1 MYAKYIK
8 RFLDIVL
15 SLIAII
21 VLSPIYLIVAIVVR
35 IQMGS
40 PVLFSQDRIGKDEE
54 IFKLYK
60 FRSMTNEKDE
70 NGELLSEKDR
80 LTKFGIALRSTSL
93 DELPELFS
101 IFKGDMSIIGPRP
114 QPKFYLPYY
123 EDDER
128 IAHTVRGGLLP
139 PDSLCGECQC
149 DWETQFKYEKYYAEN
164 VSFLLDAKVIVY
176 TFLILYKRM
185 KNNYGADERPM
196 LQQYRAGKVFTS
208 EEKKKW
214 FSAFSLP
221 SFLPEPWIR
230 YME

>member
-8 RFLDIVL
+8 RLLDIVL

-21 VLSPIYLIVAIVVR
+21 VLSPVYLIVAIVVR

-40 PVLFSQDRIGKDEE
+40 PVLFSQDRIGKDEKV
-54 IFKLYK
+54 FKLYK

-70 NGELLSEKDR
+70 NGELLPEKDR

-101 IFKGDMSIIGPRP
+101 ILKGDMSIIGPRP

-123 EDDER
+123 EDEER
-128 IAHTVRGGLLP
+128 IAHKVRGGLLP

-164 VSFLLDAKVIVY
+164 VSFLLDVKVIAY

-196 LQQYRAGKVFTS
+196 LHQYRSSKVFTA

-214 FSAFSLP
+214 SSMGI
-221 SFLPEPWIR
+221 EIK
-230 YME
+230 